1 MLNNPVDGCSPHF
14 LTSNSHKTCWE
25 TCEKVTNWLNII
37 QSIYIFVEMAKMA
50 SDSFLRG
57 EAKKNERDFSYFRAT
72 WREEIVNSIPTQETY
87 QAFSC
92 HSNTQ
97 CESLVR

>member
-1 MLNNPVDGCSPHF
+1 MDPHF

-25 TCEKVTNWLNII
+25 TCEKVTNWFNII

-57 EAKKNERDFSYFRAT
+57 EVKKNERDFCYLRVT
-72 WREEIVNSIPTQETY
+72 WREERVNSIPTQDLSSI
-87 QAFSC
+87 Q
-92 HSNTQ
+92 
-97 CESLVR
+97 LP